1 MPAMMSNPLCQPFEF
16 WGDHAHG
23 VLFIHGFTASPGTLY
38 PLGKDI
44 SARTG
49 FYVRS
54 ILLPGH
60 GTTPEEMRRYNAEDW
75 LRCAQAAFDQMRR
88 ECRVVSV
95 IGLSMGGTLALRLA
109 ETRPVKKIV
118 CIAAAL
124 SVYNRKSIF
133 ANWLWPFVP
142 FIENKPGKEAE
153 NFLAEYN
160 ETYSRTPVRSVGEL
174 NKLMKITRRSLAG
187 IHCPIMVVR
196 AAKDETV
203 RPESADWIMKGVS
216 SSEPFLLELPQSPH
230 VCTLGPEREQLG
242 EKVANFLK
250 A

>member
-1 MPAMMSNPLCQPFEF
+1 MLQRCLFTTAKGLFAKLA
-16 WGDHAHG
+16 HA
-23 VLFIHGFTASPGTLY
+23 I
-38 PLGKDI
+38 
-44 SARTG
+44 
-49 FYVRS
+49 
-54 ILLPGH
+54 
-60 GTTPEEMRRYNAEDW
+60 
-75 LRCAQAAFDQMRR
+75 
-88 ECRVVSV
+88 
-95 IGLSMGGTLALRLA
+95 
-109 ETRPVKKIV
+109 
-118 CIAAAL
+118 
-124 SVYNRKSIF
+124 
-133 ANWLWPFVP
+133 VP

-196 AAKDETV
+196 AGKDETV

>member
-88 ECRVVSV
+88 
-95 IGLSMGGTLALRLA
+95 
-109 ETRPVKKIV
+109 
-118 CIAAAL
+118 
-124 SVYNRKSIF
+124 
-133 ANWLWPFVP
+133 
-142 FIENKPGKEAE
+142 
-153 NFLAEYN
+153 
-160 ETYSRTPVRSVGEL
+160 
-174 NKLMKITRRSLAG
+174 
-187 IHCPIMVVR
+187 
-196 AAKDETV
+196 
-203 RPESADWIMKGVS
+203 
-216 SSEPFLLELPQSPH
+216 
-230 VCTLGPEREQLG
+230 
-242 EKVANFLK
+242 
-250 A
+250 